1 MAGGGLVVEVAVR
14 RRRFTEAEKAEVW
27 EKREAGEPTRSIARR
42 LGREAS
48 GIRRLFEDAGGV
60 HSAVRRRSRRH
71 FSLTEREE
79 ISREVAA
86 GESVRVIASRL
97 GRAPST
103 VSREVTRNG
112 GPGLALHVMTI
123 SDRLHSALS
132 LETRRGLLILAAR
145 IGPDDGGK
153 SSLPPLCS
161 WCTVGSWGEMGFRRG
176 ERRGKWENQVGIG
189 C

>member
-27 EKREAGEPTRSIARR
+27 EKRQAGEPTRSIARR

-79 ISREVAA
+79 ISRGVAA
-86 GESVRVIASRL
+86 GESLRVIASRL

-112 GPGLALHVMTI
+112 GPGSRPPCDDDLG
-123 SDRLHSALS
+123 SA
-132 LETRRGLLILAAR
+132 
-145 IGPDDGGK
+145 P
-153 SSLPPLCS
+153 
-161 WCTVGSWGEMGFRRG
+161 
-176 ERRGKWENQVGIG
+176 
-189 C
+189 